1 MRACR
6 AVISPVVSGAP
17 SLSSSMLIIYQHE
30 SMCPD
35 AHTHSL
41 YTFKVHTLYGF
52 TYGVRYTRRTH
63 AQTQTTTLTPV
74 SDSTVSV
81 THSHTKELVESLTVK
96 LETHARR
103 TWHAHAPA
111 AGSRELIAPHTFG
124 FALHKISFSRHQVFK
139 HLVTPGDAS
148 SGRGGKG

>member
-17 SLSSSMLIIYQHE
+17 SLSSSMLIILYTNMNQ
-30 SMCPD
+30 CVPT
-35 AHTHSL
+35 HTHSL

-52 TYGVRYTRRTH
+52 YVRGKVHTKDTRADSDYDSHTGLRQHSVSDTLTHKRESNSKRTH
-63 AQTQTTTLTPV
+63 DAPGTHGRTHQRQGAQ
-74 SDSTVSV
+74 
-81 THSHTKELVESLTVK
+81 
-96 LETHARR
+96 
-103 TWHAHAPA
+103 
-111 AGSRELIAPHTFG
+111 IAPHTFG